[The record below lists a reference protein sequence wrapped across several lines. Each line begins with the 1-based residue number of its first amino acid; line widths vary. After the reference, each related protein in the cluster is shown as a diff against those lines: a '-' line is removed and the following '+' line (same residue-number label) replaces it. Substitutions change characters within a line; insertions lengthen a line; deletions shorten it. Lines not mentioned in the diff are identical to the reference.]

1 MNTQKLSPKM
11 IEALLAAATGRN
23 ARNMHGTYKAL
34 ATRGLVEYVWGRA
47 EGCWVITTEGTARVS
62 DLRIDTEEGK

>member
-1 MNTQKLSPKM
+1 MNTQRLTPKM

-34 ATRGLVEYVWGRA
+34 ATRGLVEYVWGHTDI
-47 EGCWVITTEGTARVS
+47 CWVITPAGVTLASEIREPA
-62 DLRIDTEEGK
+62 E